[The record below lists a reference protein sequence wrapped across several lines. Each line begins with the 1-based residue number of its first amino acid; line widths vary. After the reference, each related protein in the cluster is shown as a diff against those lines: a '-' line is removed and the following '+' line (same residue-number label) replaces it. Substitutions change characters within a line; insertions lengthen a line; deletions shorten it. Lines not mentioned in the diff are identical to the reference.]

1 MPERCDA
8 VEPLLSAYLDEELPP
23 TERDRVAQHLARCD
37 ACASDVEALRAVR
50 SLARSLPVRR
60 VPEDMPLVARPPA
73 RAPVLARAGLVAAV
87 AAGLLTG
94 AAFTLGG
101 QETVDAPMIAV
112 PMDVFVADHVVR
124 AVQAPASA
132 PVTVGTRP

>member
-37 ACASDVEALRAVR
+37 ACAHDVEELRAVR
-50 SLARSLPVRR
+50 TLARSLPVRC
-60 VPEDMPLVARPPA
+60 VPGDAPLVSGLPARPA
-73 RAPVLARAGLVAAV
+73 VLARAGLVVAV

-101 QETVDAPMIAV
+101 QETVDTPMIAV

-124 AVQAPASA
+124 TVQAPASA